1 MESTLT
7 TKSNETKLRKNAG
20 DININPKQKEKILFG
35 FYHKSNVWNKKNNM
49 TNI

>member
-35 FYHKSNVWNKKNNM
+35 FHHSQMFGTKR
-49 TNI
+49 TT